1 MKFRTVLFLVLALWG
16 AATARAATTLQQ
28 AEATLWPEHSAPM
41 RATVTLPHRWER
53 SFPREGGTAAYV
65 LQLPQIAEREPHAL
79 FFSRIGNQAEILVD
93 GEPLAR
99 LGRLG
104 DPSADYAKAPVWID
118 VPASRLRR
126 DGPTPLEIR
135 VTMQANRWGGV
146 SQVRFGPAS
155 ELRPAYQSNYR
166 WRQVASVVIVLAL
179 SLMGLMAGGLWWRQ
193 RDDLYGLLSLTALFG
208 VVRMADR
215 VLVQPPLP
223 WPLWGAITA
232 SAFTVHLMLM
242 ARFALEAV
250 EIRAAW
256 VRAGFWVSVALGC
269 VLATAS
275 FLLRQPH
282 LWTAALAGMLVPGLA
297 VLVGCSQRAWTTRSR
312 HSILLCTAGFIVILT
327 GLRDF
332 LMVRL
337 PESGV
342 SNFSLLPHAV
352 FVFVLFMGWI
362 VVDRYS
368 QQVVEY
374 RKLNA
379 SLEQRVAAREAEL
392 NASYEKLARQ
402 SELEATLQE
411 RQRIMRD
418 IHDGVG
424 AHLVSLLNLIKRGD
438 VHGETLQKEIN
449 VALDELR
456 MAVDSLQPVDGDLA
470 TVLATLRYRLQP
482 RLEAAG
488 LKVEWDVEALPPMP
502 GLTPQT
508 VLQVQRVL
516 LEAFTNVI
524 RHARATT
531 LTVWARS
538 LVDPPRLALEVRD
551 DGVGFAAAAAEGPG
565 LGLRSM
571 RSRSQAIGGHL
582 SLQSEPGCGSRLR
595 LELPNEVA

>member
-16 AATARAATTLQQ
+16 AAAARAATTLQQ

-118 VPASRLRR
+118 VPVSRLRR

-312 HSILLCTAGFIVILT
+312 QSILLCTAGFIVILT

-488 LKVEWDVEALPPMP
+488 LKVEWDVEALPPVP

>member
-1 MKFRTVLFLVLALWG
+1 MKFRVALFLVLALVS
-16 AATARAATTLQQ
+16 AAAAGAATTLQH

-41 RATVTLPHRWER
+41 RTTVSLPHRWER
-53 SFPREGGTAAYV
+53 SFPREGGTATYV
-65 LQLPQIAEREPHAL
+65 LQLPQVGEREPHAL

-118 VPASRLRR
+118 VPASRLRPE
-126 DGPTPLEIR
+126 GPTPLEIR

-155 ELRPAYQSNYR
+155 ELRPAYQTNYR

-179 SLMGLMAGGLWWRQ
+179 SLMALMAGGLWWRQ
-193 RDDLYGLLSLTALFG
+193 RDDLYGLLALTALFG

-223 WPLWGAITA
+223 WPLWGAVTA

-256 VRAGFWVSVALGC
+256 VRAGFWVSVAVGC
-269 VLATAS
+269 LLATAS
-275 FLLRQPH
+275 FLLRQPL

-297 VLVGCSQRAWTTRSR
+297 VLVGCSQRAWTSRSR
-312 HSILLCTAGFIVILT
+312 QSILLCTAGFIVILT

-402 SELEATLQE
+402 SELQATLQE

-438 VHGETLQKEIN
+438 VHGETQQKEIN

-508 VLQVQRVL
+508 VLQVQRIL

-524 RHARATT
+524 RHARAST

-538 LVDPPRLALEVRD
+538 LQDPSRLALEVRD
-551 DGVGFAAAAAEGPG
+551 DGVGFVAGGPEGPG

-571 RSRSQAIGGHL
+571 RSRSEAIGGRL
-582 SLQSEPGCGSRLR
+582 TLQSEPGCGSRLR
-595 LELPNEVA
+595 LELPNEGA

>member
-1 MKFRTVLFLVLALWG
+1 MTIRTLLALVLALASSW
-16 AATARAATTLQQ
+16 AAHAATTLLR
-28 AEATLWPEHSAPM
+28 AEATLQPEDSAPVVS
-41 RATVTLPHRWER
+41 TVTLPHRWDK
-53 SFPREGGTAAYV
+53 SYPREGGRAVYK
-65 LQLPQIAEREPHAL
+65 LDLPATGSREPHAL
-79 FFSRIGNQAEILVD
+79 FFPRIGNQAEIVVD
-93 GEPLAR
+93 GEVMAQVGS
-99 LGRLG
+99 LGSPAT
-104 DPSADYAKAPVWID
+104 DHAKGPVWID
-118 VPASRLRR
+118 IPSSKLR
-126 DGPTPLEIR
+126 GAEPTPLEIR
-135 VTMQANRWGGV
+135 ITAQANRWGGV
-146 SQVRFGPAS
+146 SNIYFGAAS
-155 ELRPAYQSNYR
+155 EIRPAYQTNYR

-193 RDDLYGLLSLTALFG
+193 RDDLYGLLALTALFG

-215 VLVQPPLP
+215 VLLQPPLP
-223 WPLWGAITA
+223 WPLWGAVTA
-232 SAFTVHLMLM
+232 GAFTVHLMLM

-250 EIRAAW
+250 EVRAPW
-256 VRAGFWVSVALGC
+256 VRVGYWISVVAGCAL
-269 VLATAS
+269 AAAS
-275 FLLRQPH
+275 FLLRQPV
-282 LWTAALAGMLVPGLA
+282 LWTAALAAMMIPGLA

-312 HSILLCTAGFIVILT
+312 QSILLCIAGFIVILT

-332 LMVRL
+332 LIVRL

-368 QQVVEY
+368 HQVAEY

-402 SELEATLQE
+402 SELQATLQE

-424 AHLVSLLNLIKRGD
+424 AHLVGLLNLIKRGD
-438 VHGETLQKEIN
+438 VQGELLQKEIN

-488 LKVEWDVEALPPMP
+488 LKVEWDVAALPALP
-502 GLTPQT
+502 GLTPQM

-538 LVDPPRLALEVRD
+538 LQDPPRLALEVRD
-551 DGVGFAAAAAEGPG
+551 DGIGFVPDAAAGPG

-571 RSRSQAIGGHL
+571 RSRGEAIGAQL
-582 SLQSEPGCGSRLR
+582 TLESEPGRGSRLR
-595 LELPNEVA
+595 LELPNAAA